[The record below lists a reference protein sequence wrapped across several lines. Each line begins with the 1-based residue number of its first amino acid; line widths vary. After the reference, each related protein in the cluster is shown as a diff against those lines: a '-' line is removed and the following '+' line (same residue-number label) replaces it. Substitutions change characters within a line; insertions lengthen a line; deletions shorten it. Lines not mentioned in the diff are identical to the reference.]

1 MCFLF
6 GSPCPSCV
14 QRGKAQS
21 CSCDISAFPGKNK
34 ANPALLSAAARQNA
48 SCFFVR
54 CVRSTSPEAEFT
66 VYDL

>member
-1 MCFLF
+1 MCFLL

-48 SCFFVR
+48 SLLLRPLCEKHFSR
-54 CVRSTSPEAEFT
+54 G
-66 VYDL
+66 